1 MILHPLYNPFVR
13 HNHKPATVAAYAK
26 VSRDILLPILAE
38 VIVSVCGLSSFPG
51 GCLSLN
57 KQFESHLKSCKTHI
71 WSPSIVTM
79 VRVQFVSLLK
89 SAHKVIFG
97 GEMGMEAPLALF
109 PSMKSLLPI

>member
-1 MILHPLYNPFVR
+1 M
-13 HNHKPATVAAYAK
+13 VACAK

-38 VIVSVCGLSSFPG
+38 MMVAVYGLSSFPG

-57 KQFESHLKSCKTHI
+57 KQFERHLKSACKTHI

-97 GEMGMEAPLALF
+97 GEMGMEAPPTLL